1 MECVP
6 RNCCSTTISA
16 RRKSALMA
24 TSSVRTVCRVSTKRR
39 RNVAMEVVAT
49 DRIAMTMVSV
59 SKDVTA
65 ATASRANSAM
75 QQLSNSRLPTNSNNR
90 RIR

>member
-1 MECVP
+1 
-6 RNCCSTTISA
+6 
-16 RRKSALMA
+16 
-24 TSSVRTVCRVSTKRR
+24 
-39 RNVAMEVVAT
+39 MEVVAT

-75 QQLSNSRLPTNSNNR
+75 QQLSNSRLPNNSNNR
-90 RIR
+90 RSR